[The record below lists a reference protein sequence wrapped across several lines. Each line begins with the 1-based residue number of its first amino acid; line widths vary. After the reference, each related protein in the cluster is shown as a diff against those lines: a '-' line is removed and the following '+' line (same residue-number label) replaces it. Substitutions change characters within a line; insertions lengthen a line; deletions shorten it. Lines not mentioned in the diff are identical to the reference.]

1 MEASNGR
8 AITWSSSG
16 IRTVCQ
22 KMVAQSL
29 MELTAGPRARPPGG
43 GLFSRPA
50 ASAYRAR
57 RYRPLVRSFGVSW
70 VANGR
75 AGNIDG
81 HFIVWCGQNHPG
93 ALRCGKREVSPNL
106 CRGRR
111 KRRLHLI
118 QIEAFE
124 RAQSTYDRAV
134 ARPKLAEELPAPR

>member
-1 MEASNGR
+1 
-8 AITWSSSG
+8 
-16 IRTVCQ
+16 
-22 KMVAQSL
+22 MVAQYLVFFWHPHGMPEDGCSIVDG
-29 MELTAGPRARPPGG
+29 ADSRPEGEAPGG
-43 GLFSRPA
+43 GLFSRRA